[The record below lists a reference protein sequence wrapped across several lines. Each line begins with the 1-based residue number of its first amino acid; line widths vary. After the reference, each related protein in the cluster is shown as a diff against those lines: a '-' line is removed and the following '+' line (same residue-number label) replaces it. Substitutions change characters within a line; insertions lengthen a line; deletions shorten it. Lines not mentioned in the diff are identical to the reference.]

1 MRWPAPTERPW
12 ALHGKRKR
20 HFSEFSSEAA
30 RSDGGG
36 IRAAATPTHGAQAR
50 PGGAAGEASTQGERQ
65 RRQRASTDSFCVFLF
80 WGEGV
85 ETRCSCCRA
94 LYPVCWRGLAEP
106 TPEERKPAAAE
117 EGSTQREACNGGQQT
132 ARQAH
137 RSKGPEKALR
147 SAVCER
153 CGDRW
158 SRPMYRHRH
167 TRANEQQRAA
177 LCGPVR
183 RTRFG
188 SAARWR
194 LRCRTAFQGCFH
206 QRRAHWGWWRGAVDY
221 S

>member
-1 MRWPAPTERPW
+1 MQKRIRWPALTERPW

-20 HFSEFSSEAA
+20 HFSEFSSGAA
-30 RSDGGG
+30 R
-36 IRAAATPTHGAQAR
+36 
-50 PGGAAGEASTQGERQ
+50 GAANAGSSGNTNT
-65 RRQRASTDSFCVFLF
+65 RRTGRSRTGNAGNWLPQTLSVFFFF
-80 WGEGV
+80 WGRGV
-85 ETRCSCCRA
+85 ETRCSCCR
-94 LYPVCWRGLAEP
+94 PP
-106 TPEERKPAAAE
+106 TLCAGAASRNRRQRSGDAQRAD

-158 SRPMYRHRH
+158 SRPRYRHRH

-183 RTRFG
+183 RTRLG